1 MNPRLFLKV
10 MLVLML
16 VPAGIALFLPDA
28 LAHEYTRVM
37 YPVILVIGAALSLRV
52 AFIYT
57 NWLRKAFIF
66 LALFLF
72 LMVFPH
78 IEELWG
84 IYRTSPQFV
93 VLLQWITYAMLV
105 LCSYYVLK
113 VTEVRQVSRKGW
125 ALIAAVILVGVVILA
140 YHVPPVL
147 RYYPEAYKLPLML
160 IYFLDVIIVVML
172 MPVVLLFAQQ
182 MRLEGR
188 ESITFTTVV
197 SGIILATV
205 AVYLY
210 VIFTGTPLY
219 ATAGIFHTGSILDAL
234 YLFSYLII
242 ALGLFVHKRYDDWG
256 FGMIEQA
263 LSMVP
268 VDT

>member
-16 VPAGIALFLPDA
+16 VPAFICLFLPDT

-37 YPVILVIGAALSLRV
+37 YPGILVIGAALSLRV

-57 NWLRKAFIF
+57 NWLRNAFIF

-84 IYRTSPQFV
+84 IYRTSPQLV

-113 VTEVRQVSRKGW
+113 VTEVRQVSKTRKSQ
-125 ALIAAVILVGVVILA
+125 
-140 YHVPPVL
+140 
-147 RYYPEAYKLPLML
+147 KLH
-160 IYFLDVIIVVML
+160 D
-172 MPVVLLFAQQ
+172 
-182 MRLEGR
+182 
-188 ESITFTTVV
+188 
-197 SGIILATV
+197 SG
-205 AVYLY
+205 
-210 VIFTGTPLY
+210 F
-219 ATAGIFHTGSILDAL
+219 FC
-234 YLFSYLII
+234 
-242 ALGLFVHKRYDDWG
+242 K
-256 FGMIEQA
+256 
-263 LSMVP
+263 
-268 VDT
+268 